1 MTGNGLK
8 RRWQAAWKA
17 FRDSGNPTLPRV
29 ERPDA
34 LLEMVPAII
43 YAQTGLIP
51 SQLTYV
57 GGNVQ
62 DLLGYTPAEVMAN
75 PEFWRD
81 HLHAEDRERCVA
93 TLRQLNQVD
102 QIEMEY
108 RMRTKDGR
116 WVWLH
121 DECRAI
127 RDEQGNRIEVVGS
140 CIDVSRRHR
149 DEQELARGEAELR
162 AAQARLMDA
171 LESSGDGFSVFDGQD
186 RLVAFNSRY
195 LDIYP
200 TITDIIRPGVSFEEL
215 LRVSASRGQYQ
226 GVDPRKVEAWVRE
239 RMEKH
244 RHPKD
249 GAFEQMLDDGRW
261 LEIVERSTAEGGRVA
276 IRREITERK
285 HFEATLQ
292 AELAFKQTLIDALPF
307 PVFYK
312 NTDLVYLGCNGAF
325 AEAVG
330 KPRDAI
336 VGKTLTETYTPEKA
350 AEFSRRDL
358 ELLAN
363 GGIQRYETTFRWG
376 DGSMRRI
383 AVVKATFAG
392 PDGNTAGLI
401 GTIIDLT
408 QQKQAEDEMVRTARL
423 ATLGQIASEVAHE
436 LNQPLSILRMT
447 AENTADKLLR
457 GDIPTGGVGPK
468 LAVMIEQAS
477 RMADMIAHL
486 RSFVRG
492 GDEERHPFSPLEPIN
507 AAVDLMRQQ
516 LILDDIILQV
526 DLPAHCPQLTG
537 QPTQLEQ
544 VMIALLSNA
553 RDAVCARRPPR
564 SRQVQVE
571 LRVTPQQLALFV
583 RDNGGG
589 VREDLWPRVFMPFF
603 TTKRDGDG
611 TGLGLSASMN
621 IIAAMGGQLHGRNQG
636 DGAEFCAVWPLSDSP
651 LQPEDVAPPPPRQR
665 RILVVDD
672 EPLAV
677 ECLNDFLAAR
687 GYDVV
692 TAISPLDAQE
702 LARNQR
708 FDLVLTDQR
717 MPGMDGNVLISH
729 LRNLQPGLPAIMMS
743 GGTMPLPP
751 ASEGPVARLNKPLI
765 LDELG
770 QTVERVLSGKAPP
783 PAPENEDTPTMAP
796 PQDLA
801 ATTSPA
807 LRLWQMGEL
816 TAHLAHDFGQPLNII
831 RLNVENLLDGF
842 QGDDRQR
849 RGLNSTL
856 EQCGRMQEMAN
867 KLVASTRR
875 PKIPRQRF
883 DAMTS
888 LRRMLSEIQD
898 QVRMQ
903 DIAFLWHAK
912 TGLPR
917 VSGYP
922 LRFEEGLRQLLQN
935 ACQALGSEA
944 LARHAQVPPWRA
956 TLTVSC
962 DASPQGGIDIV
973 IADNGPGMA
982 PEIRQAVMNGTGR
995 GLGLP
1000 IAMGVIAEM
1009 DGTLSIDEQSPGAT
1023 LRLHLPPLR
1032 RRIYLQVPDD
1042 FICPPFWDA
1051 ADSPDQAEASLVTG
1065 TWPDILVSIE
1075 ECAEQNP
1082 DIPLLA
1088 LAELSPDQSRQAV
1101 SRGATLVLPAETATA
1116 NVAAYVEECLGD
1128 DTLA

>member
-8 RRWQAAWKA
+8 RRLQAAWRA
-17 FRDSGNPTLPRV
+17 FQDSGNAALPRV

-43 YAQTGLIP
+43 YAQTGLVP

-57 GGNVQ
+57 GGNVEG
-62 DLLGYTPAEVMAN
+62 LLGYSPAEVMAY

-81 HLHAEDRERCVA
+81 HLHAEDRERCIA

-108 RMRTKDGR
+108 RMRAKDGR

-171 LESSGDGFSVFDGQD
+171 LESSGDGFSVFDAQD

-195 LDIYP
+195 MDIYP
-200 TITDIIRPGVSFEEL
+200 TIADIIRPGVSFEEL
-215 LRVSASRGQYQ
+215 LRVSAARGQYK

-239 RMEKH
+239 RLEKH

-261 LEIVERSTAEGGRVA
+261 LEIVERPTAEGGRVA

-285 HFEATLQ
+285 LFEATLK

-312 NTDLVYLGCNGAF
+312 NTDLIYLGCNDAF

-330 KPRDAI
+330 KPKESI
-336 VGKTLTETYTPEKA
+336 VGKTLTETYTSEKA
-350 AEFSRRDL
+350 AEFSRRDM

-376 DGSMRRI
+376 DGSMRSI
-383 AVVKATFAG
+383 AIVKATFAG
-392 PDGNTAGLI
+392 PAGTTAGLI

-447 AENTADKLLR
+447 AENTADKLSR
-457 GDIPTGGVGPK
+457 GDIPNGGVGPK

-477 RMADMIAHL
+477 RMADMIAHM

-492 GDEERHPFSPLEPIN
+492 GDDERHPFSPLEPIN
-507 AAVDLMRQQ
+507 AALDLMRQQ
-516 LILDDIILQV
+516 LILDDITLRL
-526 DLPAHCPQLTG
+526 DLPAQCPELIG
-537 QPTQLEQ
+537 QPAQLEQ

-553 RDAVCARRPPR
+553 RDALCARRPPR
-564 SRQVQVE
+564 SRMIQVE
-571 LRVTPQQLALFV
+571 LKVTPRQLSLFV

-603 TTKRDGDG
+603 TTKRDGEG
-611 TGLGLSASMN
+611 TGLGLSASLN
-621 IIAAMGGQLHGRNQG
+621 IIAAMGGQLRGRNIG

-651 LQPEDVAPPPPRQR
+651 SPPQEIAPPPPRQR

-687 GYDVV
+687 GYEVV
-692 TAISPLDAQE
+692 TAISPIDAQE
-702 LARNQR
+702 LARSQR

-729 LRNLQPGLPAIMMS
+729 LRSLQPGLPAIMMS

-765 LDELG
+765 LEELG
-770 QTVERVLSGKAPP
+770 QTVERVLSGDMAM
-783 PAPENEDTPTMAP
+783 PAPESEDAPATAP
-796 PQDLA
+796 PQDMAA
-801 ATTSPA
+801 ATSAA

-856 EQCGRMQEMAN
+856 EQCGRMQDMAR

-875 PKIPRQRF
+875 PKTPRQRF
-883 DAMTS
+883 DVLDS
-888 LRRMLSEIQD
+888 LRRMLAEIQD

-903 DIAFLWHAK
+903 DIAFRWHAK
-912 TGLPR
+912 TGLPL

-922 LRFEEGLRQLLQN
+922 QRFEEGLRQLLLN

-956 TLTVSC
+956 ALTVTC
-962 DASPQGGIDIV
+962 DDSPQGGIDIV
-973 IADNGPGMA
+973 IADNGPGFA
-982 PEIRQAVMNGTGR
+982 PEIRQAVLNGTGR
-995 GLGLP
+995 GLGFP

-1009 DGTLSIDEQSPGAT
+1009 DGSVTIDGQGSGAT
-1023 LRLHLPPLR
+1023 IRIHLPPLR
-1032 RRIYLQVPDD
+1032 RRIHLHPSDA
-1042 FICPPFWDA
+1042 FIHPPGWDVI
-1051 ADSPDQAEASLVTG
+1051 DSPVQAEASVVMG
-1065 TWPDILVSIE
+1065 SWPEILVNIE

-1088 LAELSPDQSRQAV
+1088 LADLSPDQSRQAV
-1101 SRGATLVLPAETATA
+1101 SRGATLVLPTETAATG
-1116 NVAAYVEECLGD
+1116 VAAYLEECLSD
-1128 DTLA
+1128 ES